1 MKGKS
6 IVVSALSHKAKKV
19 LSDKIKFAGLDAK
32 AYSMAGLLGVKMNL
46 ENGKFEP
53 DPFAQKPIEYAD
65 IVFVDEASMI
75 NEEMLK
81 AIFELKSRNAKIIFL
96 GDIGQLPPIREEA
109 SDKPSPTFNSK
120 NKYKL
125 TERVRQGEESPI
137 LPFADLYWNNSQ
149 SKSPVKNP
157 ASYEDRINKTFSDGS
172 GLIFER
178 NIFDVVRDYKNQFI
192 EAKDTGNS
200 NLIKIVTYK
209 NDKRI
214 ALNDAVRKLI
224 FEDPQEFELG
234 EIIIFNNNYESNN
247 KKIENAEEFAVV
259 DISPST
265 FTVAGETF
273 KGYNLVSPKDDG
285 NLIEY
290 PVIQKSEKQR
300 FGKMVEDLFNTAKRL
315 KGTQGYRQLLSSAW
329 AAKNFFADIDYAYA
343 ITSHKSQGSTYQT
356 TIVDEGDIL
365 SVGATSNQSKSQSIY
380 TAITRSAKTTIMV
393 SPSNPQ
399 DMQEDFSMFDLEG
412 VVFTDFE
419 GNIVKNVDQIK
430 KNADVQLDTLFQE
443 ILNNWNTYF
452 PNEAYFTDEEKMQT
466 IRLIESGEL
475 TLQCNF

>member
-1 MKGKS
+1 
-6 IVVSALSHKAKKV
+6 
-19 LSDKIKFAGLDAK
+19 
-32 AYSMAGLLGVKMNL
+32 
-46 ENGKFEP
+46 
-53 DPFAQKPIEYAD
+53 
-65 IVFVDEASMI
+65 
-75 NEEMLK
+75 
-81 AIFELKSRNAKIIFL
+81 
-96 GDIGQLPPIREEA
+96 
-109 SDKPSPTFNSK
+109 
-120 NKYKL
+120 
-125 TERVRQGEESPI
+125 
-137 LPFADLYWNNSQ
+137 
-149 SKSPVKNP
+149 
-157 ASYEDRINKTFSDGS
+157 
-172 GLIFER
+172 
-178 NIFDVVRDYKNQFI
+178 
-192 EAKDTGNS
+192 
-200 NLIKIVTYK
+200 
-209 NDKRI
+209 
-214 ALNDAVRKLI
+214 
-224 FEDPQEFELG
+224 
-234 EIIIFNNNYESNN
+234 
-247 KKIENAEEFAVV
+247 
-259 DISPST
+259 
-265 FTVAGETF
+265 
-273 KGYNLVSPKDDG
+273 
-285 NLIEY
+285 
-290 PVIQKSEKQR
+290 
-300 FGKMVEDLFNTAKRL
+300 MVEDLFNTAKRL